1 MKFFNLRIGVA
12 ALTAALALGA
22 ASTAN
27 AVTVYTSSNDAGG
40 NRILTFESKGATGAF
55 IEKRPVS
62 TGGLGSGGGLGS
74 QDALTLARNGRVLL
88 AVNAGSNDV
97 STFRVRRNGVRLIG
111 VYPSGGVMPT
121 SVAVHDDL
129 VYVMNAGGETN
140 VSAFRLERDG
150 SLTPI
155 PNSTRSLSVAASAPA
170 QVGFNGA
177 GDALVVTER
186 ATNNIRV
193 FPVDEDGLLGEP
205 VDNASSGQTPFGFT
219 FDRRDNLLV
228 SEAFG
233 GAQNQAALSSY
244 GLNIDDLSLE
254 TVTGSASAD
263 QTAACWVVT
272 SRNGRYAYVTNTGS
286 GTVTGYSVGRTGA
299 VTRLSNDPVTG
310 VTGGN
315 PLDASVRANTMFV
328 LTPRNGEI
336 VPFKIEHDGSLTRE
350 RPISGVSTTAAG
362 VVAW

>member
-1 MKFFNLRIGVA
+1 MKFLNLRTGFA

-40 NRILTFESKGATGAF
+40 NRILTFESKGATGTF
-55 IEKRPVS
+55 IEKRPFS

-97 STFRVRRNGVRLIG
+97 STFRVRRNGLKLIG

-121 SVAVHDDL
+121 SVAIHDDL
-129 VYVMNAGGETN
+129 VYVMNAGGEGN
-140 VSAFRLERDG
+140 VSGFVLENNG
-150 SLTPI
+150 KLTPI
-155 PNSTRSLSVAASAPA
+155 PNSTRQLSSTGAAPA
-170 QVGFNGA
+170 QVGFNQA
-177 GDALVVTER
+177 GDALLVTER
-186 ATNNIRV
+186 ATNNIRI
-193 FPVDEDGLLGEP
+193 FPVNDDGLLGEP

-244 GLNIDDLSLE
+244 GLNIDDLTLE

-286 GTVTGYSVGRTGA
+286 GTVTGYSVGRTG
-299 VTRLSNDPVTG
+299 VLERLNGDPVTG
-310 VTGGN
+310 LTGGN
-315 PLDASVRANTMFV
+315 PLDASVRANMMFV

-336 VPFKIEHDGSLTRE
+336 VPFKIGHDGSLTRE
-350 RPISGVSTTAAG
+350 PSIFGVSTTAAG